1 MKVTQVIKSK
11 TSHFKIKIFR
21 NQRWLSVNEFLKNYP
36 FKMEQSQLPE
46 EVARLNEELDRVKA
60 ELKVEREKLTN
71 QQQPDDRTPR
81 VSKIKI
87 SD

>member
-1 MKVTQVIKSK
+1 
-11 TSHFKIKIFR
+11 
-21 NQRWLSVNEFLKNYP
+21 
-36 FKMEQSQLPE
+36 MEQSQLPE

-71 QQQPDDRTPR
+71 QQQPDDGTPR

-87 SD
+87 DNISGLPNTIRLFFSY